1 MPVTEPVLMI
11 AEPGF
16 MCGDRRLRHVEI
28 AVEVGL
34 QRRVEMLGREVLEF
48 VRNAPGRR
56 RC

>member
-16 MCGDRRLRHVEI
+16 MCGDRRLRHVEV

-34 QRRVEMLGREVLEF
+34 QRLVEMLG
-48 VRNAPGRR
+48 G
-56 RC
+56 